1 MEGGQAYKMGNMVVV
16 QCHNEMSLCLFG
28 YEING
33 ILVSE
38 IERQEDGNKVAGVQ
52 WYISLL

>member
-52 WYISLL
+52 WYISLI